1 MWKWL
6 QHIGLFGTDRG
17 SSAEAPAPP
26 SGAQRQNG
34 ASSLSVDTETGR
46 PKNSDARSESSEG
59 RPLEEWTNEQWVAA
73 FRCRDFSAI
82 RTLRKRLASGLV
94 AALRRAASKRRI
106 PQRTEALAEEAA
118 RKATG
123 LILDDPE
130 AFWEESV
137 FYDANKEGE
146 SGERKFTTW
155 AQKIAVH
162 VAFSKLRRGK

>member
-1 MWKWL
+1 
-6 QHIGLFGTDRG
+6 
-17 SSAEAPAPP
+17 
-26 SGAQRQNG
+26 
-34 ASSLSVDTETGR
+34 
-46 PKNSDARSESSEG
+46 
-59 RPLEEWTNEQWVAA
+59 
-73 FRCRDFSAI
+73 
-82 RTLRKRLASGLV
+82 LV

-137 FYDANKEGE
+137 FYDAKKEGE
-146 SGERKFTTW
+146 FGERKFTTW